1 MFFKNLFDLI
11 PEILFLLITFL
22 ANIELLDSIEVF
34 TTNHRIPTIVIF
46 LDQHNH
52 HHFNNNDQHINSR
65 NISNLKASFKLNQS
79 LKNFYRN
86 EKYQLVRLHYIP
98 NKNKLLHDHYRIKL
112 INNSFR
118 KYRTISIAKLSDE
131 DSILTKS
138 NNIKT
143 NITNISNNIHQIQ
156 FSIDAN
162 NNYNANITKFY
173 SSKDYSTFLLVT
185 YQKDTNFIWV
195 YGLIGGDSLI
205 MPMVNFNATNFNIKN
220 DSIIMHR
227 IISLDYLDYLK
238 ELFESFNIKKFSKD
252 FGMIN
257 SFEILNSN
265 AKYRIFPEIT
275 LFMDHWLFEMNNKN
289 LELCWRY
296 SILFVQ
302 LLDLFFKPNLL
313 TNQFEIRLHLKGII
327 IAREPFAFQKVQP
340 HLEGQ
345 LAKAGESE
353 SFLNALNGL
362 DNFGRWIYDENIN
375 SDLILILTGQN
386 LCLENGSKKNKTRTY
401 NYCSYST
408 IKGQTIVGGACHKRD
423 KKLRQALNLALVEDY
438 YLDGL
443 HASAHELAHL
453 LGVVHDG
460 EWPIGNLLG
469 PGGRNCLDQH
479 GQGYIMNIDHR
490 QRKIK
495 WSQCSIDQLEHF
507 FHQPRAICLL
517 NEPELSNI

>member
-1 MFFKNLFDLI
+1 MLSKNLFDLI
-11 PEILFLLITFL
+11 PGILLLIFTII

-46 LDQHNH
+46 LDHPNYHN
-52 HHFNNNDQHINSR
+52 HHFNNNNTIGR
-65 NISNLKASFKLNQS
+65 NISNPKASFKLNQS
-79 LKNFYRN
+79 LKNFYRH
-86 EKYQLVRLHYIP
+86 EKNQLVRVHCISK
-98 NKNKLLHDHYRIKL
+98 KNELLQDHYRIKL
-112 INNSFR
+112 IEKSLR
-118 KYRTISIAKLSDE
+118 KYRTISISKLSDE

-138 NNIKT
+138 NNIET
-143 NITNISNNIHQIQ
+143 IVTNISNHIHKIQ
-156 FSIDAN
+156 FSTDFKN
-162 NNYNANITKFY
+162 VSNENVTKFY

-185 YQKDTNFIWV
+185 YQKDTNFIWI
-195 YGLIGGDSLI
+195 YGLIDGESLI
-205 MPMVNFNATNFNIKN
+205 MPLAKSINFN
-220 DSIIMHR
+220 DSTIMHR
-227 IISLDYLDYLK
+227 IISLDYMDYLK
-238 ELFESFNIKKFSKD
+238 GLFESFTSKKLSKD
-252 FGMIN
+252 FSILN
-257 SFEILNSN
+257 SFEILNSH

-275 LFMDHWLFEMNNKN
+275 LLMDHWLFVMNNKD

-296 SILFVQ
+296 AVLFVQ
-302 LLDLFFKPNLL
+302 LLNLFFKPNLL
-313 TNQFEIRLHLKGII
+313 SNQFEIRLHLKGII
-327 IAREPFAFQKVQP
+327 IAREPFSFQKVQP

-345 LAKAGESE
+345 LAKAGEFE

-362 DNFGRWIYDENIN
+362 DNFGHWIYDENIN

-386 LCLENGSKKNKTRTY
+386 LCLENDSKNNKTRTH

-408 IKGQTIVGGACHKRD
+408 IKGQTIVGGACHQRD

-479 GQGYIMNIDHR
+479 GEGYIMNIDHR

-495 WSQCSIDQLEHF
+495 WSQCAMEQLEHF

-517 NEPELSNI
+517 NQP